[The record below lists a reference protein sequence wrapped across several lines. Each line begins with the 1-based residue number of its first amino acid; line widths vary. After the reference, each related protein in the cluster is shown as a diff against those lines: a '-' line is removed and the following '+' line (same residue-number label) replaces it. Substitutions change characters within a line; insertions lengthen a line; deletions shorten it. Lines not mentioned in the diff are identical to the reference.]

1 MTKIKKYATFTVALG
16 VLVAGY
22 ININGVYATQ
32 CDTCGNNNVGV
43 AQSNNNNNS
52 NSSNGNGATLGVGA
66 TNSTSQQSDNS
77 SNLNGQGNT
86 DASTDSDSTTGN
98 VNTQAMENN
107 QNRYL
112 MQYQTQSTVCSQL
125 ANQFSAS
132 INNMVNLAN
141 SLSVNQ
147 KSIAE
152 QLLGIADLQV
162 KDNDTALEAL
172 DKSQQ
177 RSNFTTFFIGPDY
190 DQLLLAKQ
198 VWQRNQLRIQELN
211 QIKEQLSNSADATN
225 LETQITT
232 LEQQN
237 TSLLDALENQTK
249 IFSLFGWISKLIN
262 RY

>member
-1 MTKIKKYATFTVALG
+1 
-16 VLVAGY
+16 
-22 ININGVYATQ
+22 
-32 CDTCGNNNVGV
+32 
-43 AQSNNNNNS
+43 
-52 NSSNGNGATLGVGA
+52 
-66 TNSTSQQSDNS
+66 
-77 SNLNGQGNT
+77 
-86 DASTDSDSTTGN
+86 
-98 VNTQAMENN
+98 
-107 QNRYL
+107 

-147 KSIAE
+147 GSIAE

-211 QIKEQLSNSADATN
+211 QIKEQLSNSADETN

-237 TSLLDALENQTK
+237 TSLLDALDCQTK
-249 IFSLFGWISKLIN
+249 TFSLFGWISKLIN
-262 RY
+262 GY